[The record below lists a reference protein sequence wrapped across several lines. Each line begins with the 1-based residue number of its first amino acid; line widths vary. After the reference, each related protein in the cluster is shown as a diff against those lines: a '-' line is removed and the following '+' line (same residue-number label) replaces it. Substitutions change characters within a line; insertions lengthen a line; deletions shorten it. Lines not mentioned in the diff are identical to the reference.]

1 MSWLW
6 VVLLRVKIRW
16 IQVLIALDQLV
27 NTFFPGGY
35 ADETLS
41 ARAWRHRDDQ
51 WWWVHKVID
60 KLFFWQENHCLGAW
74 QDEMR
79 RLQYPKAYRDV
90 DNRKTA

>member
-1 MSWLW
+1 MKW
-6 VVLLRVKIRW
+6 VLMVLLRLKIRW

-51 WWWVHKVID
+51 WWWVHKLID
-60 KLFFWQENHCLGAW
+60 GLFFWQTLHCKGAW
-74 QDEMR
+74 EDEQR
-79 RLQYPKAYRDV
+79 RLQLPRSYRGAADS
-90 DNRKTA
+90 A